1 MKKQKEENP
10 ANDTNVDEGTKAEDK
25 NMAVASIACG
35 SQSVTAASQ

>member
-10 ANDTNVDEGTKAEDK
+10 ADDSNVDEGTKAEDK
-25 NMAVASIACG
+25 NMAVDSIASA